1 MINREQIDELFR
13 YLLAGVA
20 VPRDDRQAR
29 VDQSKQLLCA
39 FNRIEDADLRQE
51 LLVLIEIVSQM
62 PEVLQ
67 SKRESWGKHKIAQF
81 H

>member
-20 VPRDDRQAR
+20 APRDDRQIRA
-29 VDQSKQLLCA
+29 DQSRQMLSA
-39 FNRIEDADLRQE
+39 FNRIDDAELRQE
-51 LLVLIEIVSQM
+51 LVVLMEIVARM
-62 PEVLQ
+62 PEVLKGNRDYMGQ
-67 SKRESWGKHKIAQF
+67 YKLAQV

>member
-20 VPRDDRQAR
+20 TPRDDRQAKI
-29 VDQSKQLLCA
+29 DQSRQLLSA
-39 FNRIEDADLRQE
+39 FSRIDDAELRQE
-51 LLVLIEIVSQM
+51 LVVLMEIVSQM

-67 SKRESWGKHKIAQF
+67 RKRDSWGKAKIAQF

>member
-13 YLLAGVA
+13 YLLAGVSA
-20 VPRDDRQAR
+20 PRDDRQVR
-29 VDQSKQLLCA
+29 MDQSQQMLSA
-39 FNRIEDADLRQE
+39 FNRIDDAELRQE
-51 LLVLIEIVSQM
+51 LVVLMEIVSQM

-67 SKRESWGKHKIAQF
+67 RKREEWGKKIAQF

>member
-13 YLLAGVA
+13 FLLAGVA
-20 VPRDDRQAR
+20 APKDDRQVR
-29 VDQSKQLLCA
+29 LDQSRQLLSA
-39 FNRIEDADLRQE
+39 FSRIDDAELRQE
-51 LLVLIEIVSQM
+51 LVVLMEIVSQM

-67 SKRESWGKHKIAQF
+67 RKRDEWGKLKISF